1 MDDESRRLL
10 NEIFDL
16 AENGSEPEGEGPYVL
31 HGFRE
36 DSVLISGPAVELLQ
50 SLKRRLASS
59 ALASGGPSREYIG
72 DLVIKSCRVAKEEGR
87 DAATS
92 WLEASLL
99 ASDTSWTVIE
109 GVAGHFPMA
118 PMPVG
123 RVMLHSSVPDELQP
137 SLGDPTFLA
146 VHVDRP
152 VLVAEVIA
160 YDRESAIRRAR
171 DLFSEARS
179 VLTLA
184 ACPRSSSPAVITI
197 QGTEVISSSELPED
211 FVLRTRG
218 TLDQSF
224 VRGLAHAASKEP
236 EERNDWER
244 RCLAACRWYRN
255 ALQAEWPSEALAAS
269 MTVLECIFIKGQS
282 VTAKGQAIANR
293 IAPIWRLPDLDAE
306 EEMREWLV
314 SMYRRRNEAV
324 HSGADY
330 LEDFEVDRLLA
341 LILHATRWA
350 AWHLDPDH
358 DHHTR
363 ERACS
368 TFADALSLGDTT

>member
-1 MDDESRRLL
+1 MDP
-10 NEIFDL
+10 N
-16 AENGSEPEGEGPYVL
+16 
-31 HGFRE
+31 
-36 DSVLISGPAVELLQ
+36 
-50 SLKRRLASS
+50 
-59 ALASGGPSREYIG
+59 GGPSREYVG
-72 DLVIKSCRVAKEEGR
+72 DLVIESSRVAKEEGG
-87 DAATS
+87 DTAIS
-92 WLEASLL
+92 WLEASLFV
-99 ASDTSWTVIE
+99 SETSWKVIE
-109 GVAGHFPMA
+109 GVTGHFPMA

-123 RVMLHSSVPDELQP
+123 RVVLHSSVPDEIRP
-137 SLGDPTFLA
+137 SLGDPAFLE

-152 VLVAEVIA
+152 VLVADVIA

-184 ACPRSSSPAVITI
+184 ASPRSCRPALITI
-197 QGTEVISSSELPED
+197 HGVEVVSSSDLPED
-211 FVLRTRG
+211 LALRTRG
-218 TLDQSF
+218 ALDQSY

-236 EERNDWER
+236 GERNDWER

-269 MTVLECIFIKGQS
+269 MTVLECIFIEGQR
-282 VTAKGQAIANR
+282 VAGKGQAIANR
-293 IAPIWRLPDLDAE
+293 IAPNWRLPDLDSE
-306 EEMREWLV
+306 EAMRDWLV

-330 LEDFEVDRLLA
+330 LEDFQVDRLLA

-358 DHHTR
+358 DHHTP

-368 TFADALSLGDTT
+368 TFADAVSPGDAI